1 MPPHPDRSIIEGEV
15 GTGEVG
21 IVEEPMEVVV
31 VVDAT
36 FDRPCLFIHAPRN
49 ECQPEVDVMWKENQ
63 IRQCIMAL
71 EELVYHLDYGTKARE
86 ADLCRLDKVSMA

>member
-1 MPPHPDRSIIEGEV
+1 MPTFYEDEPKILNKHNGDVPPHPDRSIIEGEV
-15 GTGEVG
+15 GTGEAG

-49 ECQPEVDVMWKENQ
+49 EC
-63 IRQCIMAL
+63 
-71 EELVYHLDYGTKARE
+71 
-86 ADLCRLDKVSMA
+86 